1 MTEKIRKLSNR
12 DQAREKIAV
21 WYGSADNYRH
31 GLKELLANA
40 TDEIINNFEL
50 GNIHVEL
57 SEDNKTVT
65 VKDSGRGIPI
75 SGNTDGTPNY
85 ELLFLTLFAG
95 TKYGDGGVT
104 NGTFTGSNGVGTTV
118 LNFTSVLF
126 DVTSVRN
133 GIKYHIQFING
144 GEISEPLSEESTTE
158 SDGTKI
164 TFALDPTIYTSV
176 EFSDED
182 VCEIAHRYAV
192 SSNKITVNYKYGDKE
207 TIFHYN
213 SLKEY
218 YSELTSGI
226 NTSDILSGESILY
239 KDKMVEK
246 YYDAQYPQRDVTREW
261 EEETSVEVILS
272 TTTTPIQE
280 SYLNLNYLP
289 NGGKINEGI
298 INGIKLYM
306 NSYCRSNKL
315 FPKNISSFSDSD
327 IQESFSFVAVV
338 FSNHVEFEN
347 QTKLSTQKELYKE
360 VAKRR
365 VRTLLDVLECEDIKS
380 FKRLVDHLLL
390 VQKENTVNAKHK
402 EKLKKKLT
410 EKVDSMSNRIEKL
423 VDSRIHGEEAELYLA
438 EGDSAHGSVVQARDS
453 KFQASMPMGGKFLNV
468 EKAMNIEDIVNNE
481 TVMNVIKALGC
492 GIDLGKKQKDLPK
505 FDIEKL
511 RYGKIICASDEDPDG
526 AQIQCLII
534 TLFYKL
540 MPEIIRTGRLYL
552 AQTPLFEIKL
562 KDDSVLYAY
571 TDRGRDKI
579 LKEQG
584 NKVIQYSRSK
594 GLGELDAHVMAETAM
609 NPETRHLTRVT
620 IEDAKE
626 AEQAIV
632 DWMGNDVNNRKVFIS
647 RNLDKFIKE
656 GLE

>member
-21 WYGSADNYRH
+21 WYGSADNYQH

-40 TDEIINNFEL
+40 TDEIINNFEE
-50 GNIHVEL
+50 GTITVKL
-57 SEDNKTVT
+57 SDDGSTVT
-65 VKDSGRGIPI
+65 VTDTGRGIPI
-75 SGNTDGTPNY
+75 SGETDGIPNY

-95 TKYGDGGVT
+95 TKYGDSGVT
-104 NGTFTGSNGVGTTV
+104 NGTYTGSNGVGTTV
-118 LNFTSVLF
+118 LNYTSVLF
-126 DVTSVRN
+126 EVISVIK
-133 GIKYHIQFING
+133 GIKYHIKFTNG
-144 GEISEPLSEESTTE
+144 GEVTEDLTEEKTE
-158 SDGTKI
+158 DIDGTTV
-164 TFALDPTIYTSV
+164 TFSLDPTVYTQTI
-176 EFSDED
+176 FKDED
-182 VCEIAHRYAV
+182 VREIAHRYAV
-192 SSNKITVNYKYGDKE
+192 SSNKITVDYIHGE
-207 TIFHYN
+207 TELTYHY
-213 SLKEY
+213 SDLKEY
-218 YSELTSGI
+218 YSELTGAV
-226 NTSDILSGESILY
+226 NTSEIVFGDLVEYQDTITSNQHDIFTSHEELTSLSI
-239 KDKMVEK
+239 
-246 YYDAQYPQRDVTREW
+246 A
-261 EEETSVEVILS
+261 LS
-272 TTTTPIQE
+272 TSTTPIQE

-298 INGIKLYM
+298 INGIKLYV
-306 NSYCRSNKL
+306 NKYCRANNL
-315 FPKNISSFSDSD
+315 FPKKVNSFSDSD
-327 IQESFSFVAVV
+327 ITESFSFVAVM
-338 FSNHVEFEN
+338 FSNNVEFAN
-347 QTKLSTQKELYKE
+347 QTKFSTNKELYKE

-365 VRTLLDVLECEDIKS
+365 VTQILEVTEIEDPKN
-380 FKRLVDHLLL
+380 FKDIINHLLL

-423 VDSRIHGEEAELYLA
+423 VDSRVHGEEAELYLA

-647 RNLDKFIKE
+647 RNLNKFIKE

>member
-1 MTEKIRKLSNR
+1 MADKIRKLSNR

-21 WYGSADNYRH
+21 WYGSADNYQH

-40 TDEIINNFEL
+40 TDEIINNFEE
-50 GNIHVEL
+50 GTITVKL
-57 SEDNKTVT
+57 SSSGTTVT
-65 VKDSGRGIPI
+65 VKDTGRGIPI
-75 SGNTDGTPNY
+75 SGETDGIPNY

-95 TKYGDGGVT
+95 TKYGDSGVT
-104 NGTFTGSNGVGTTV
+104 NGTYTGSNGVGTTV
-118 LNFTSVLF
+118 LNYTSLLF
-126 DVTSVRN
+126 EVTSVIK
-133 GIKYHIQFING
+133 GIKYHIKFENG
-144 GEISEPLSEESTTE
+144 GTVTEDLTEEKTDEP
-158 SDGTKI
+158 DGTTV
-164 TFALDPTIYTSV
+164 TFSLDPAVYTKTI
-176 EFSDED
+176 FKDED
-182 VCEIAHRYAV
+182 VREIAHRYAV
-192 SSNKITVNYKYGDKE
+192 SSNKITVDYIHGETELKY
-207 TIFHYN
+207 HYAD
-213 SLKEY
+213 LKEY
-218 YSELTSGI
+218 YAELTGAVNTSGIVFGDLVEYQDTITNNQHDITTSHEELTS
-226 NTSDILSGESILY
+226 LSI
-239 KDKMVEK
+239 
-246 YYDAQYPQRDVTREW
+246 A
-261 EEETSVEVILS
+261 LS
-272 TTTTPIQE
+272 TSTTPTQE

-298 INGIKLYM
+298 INGIKLYV
-306 NSYCRSNKL
+306 NKYCRANNL
-315 FPKNISSFSDSD
+315 FPKKVNSFSDSD
-327 IQESFSFVAVV
+327 ITESFSFVAVM
-338 FSNHVEFEN
+338 FSNNVEFAN
-347 QTKLSTQKELYKE
+347 QTKFSTNKELYKE

-365 VRTLLDVLECEDIKS
+365 VTQILEVTEIEDPKN
-380 FKRLVDHLLL
+380 FKDIINHLLL

-438 EGDSAHGSVVQARDS
+438 EGDSAHGSVVLARDG

-481 TVMNVIKALGC
+481 TIMNVIKALGC

-505 FDIEKL
+505 FDITKL

-571 TDRGRDKI
+571 TDQGRDEI

-584 NKVIQYSRSK
+584 KNVVQYSRSK

-620 IEDAKE
+620 IDDAKE
-626 AEQAIV
+626 AEQAII
-632 DWMGNDVNNRKVFIS
+632 DWMGNNVDNRKVFIS
-647 RNLDKFIKE
+647 RNLNKFIK
-656 GLE
+656 GALE

>member
-1 MTEKIRKLSNR
+1 MVLTLTEKIRKLSNR

-21 WYGSADNYRH
+21 WYGSADNYQH

-40 TDEIINNFEL
+40 TDEIINNFEE
-50 GNIHVEL
+50 GTITVKL
-57 SEDNKTVT
+57 SEDGSTVT
-65 VKDSGRGIPI
+65 VTDTGRGIPI
-75 SGNTDGTPNY
+75 SGETDGIPNY

-95 TKYGDGGVT
+95 TKYGDSGVT
-104 NGTFTGSNGVGTTV
+104 NGTYTGSNGVGTTV
-118 LNFTSVLF
+118 LNYTSVLF
-126 DVTSVRN
+126 EVTSVIN
-133 GIKYHIQFING
+133 GIKYHIKFTNG
-144 GEISEPLSEESTTE
+144 GEVTEELTE
-158 SDGTKI
+158 EKTNDIDGTTV
-164 TFALDPTIYTSV
+164 TFSLDPTVYTKTI
-176 EFSDED
+176 FKDED
-182 VCEIAHRYAV
+182 VREIAHRYAV
-192 SSNKITVNYKYGDKE
+192 SSNKITVDYIHGETELKY
-207 TIFHYN
+207 HYTD
-213 SLKEY
+213 LKEY
-218 YSELTSGI
+218 YSELTSAF
-226 NTSDILSGESILY
+226 NTSGIVFGDLVEYQDTITSNQHDVFTSHEELTSLSI
-239 KDKMVEK
+239 
-246 YYDAQYPQRDVTREW
+246 A
-261 EEETSVEVILS
+261 LS
-272 TTTTPIQE
+272 TSTTPTQE

-298 INGIKLYM
+298 INGIKLYV
-306 NSYCRSNKL
+306 NKYCRTNNL
-315 FPKNISSFSDSD
+315 FPKKVNSFSDSD
-327 IQESFSFVAVV
+327 ITESFSFVAVM
-338 FSNHVEFEN
+338 FSNNVEFAN
-347 QTKLSTQKELYKE
+347 QTKFSTNKELYKE

-365 VRTLLDVLECEDIKS
+365 VTQILEVTEIEDPKN
-380 FKRLVDHLLL
+380 FKDIINHLLL

-410 EKVDSMSNRIEKL
+410 EKVDSMSNRIDKL

-438 EGDSAHGSVVQARDS
+438 EGDSAHGSVVLARDS

-540 MPEIIRTGRLYL
+540 MPEIIHTGRLYL

-571 TDRGRDKI
+571 TDEGRDKI

-584 NKVIQYSRSK
+584 NKVVQYSRSK

-632 DWMGNDVNNRKVFIS
+632 DWMGNDVSNRKVFIS
-647 RNLDKFIKE
+647 RNLNKFIKE

>member
-1 MTEKIRKLSNR
+1 MVLTLTEKIRKLSNR

-21 WYGSADNYRH
+21 WYGSADNYQH

-40 TDEIINNFEL
+40 TDEIINNFEE
-50 GNIHVEL
+50 GTITVKL
-57 SEDNKTVT
+57 SEDGSTVT
-65 VKDSGRGIPI
+65 VTDTGRGIPI
-75 SGNTDGTPNY
+75 SGETDGIPNY

-95 TKYGDGGVT
+95 TKYGDSGVT
-104 NGTFTGSNGVGTTV
+104 NGTYTGSNGVGTTV
-118 LNFTSVLF
+118 LNYTSVLF
-126 DVTSVRN
+126 EVTSIIKGV
-133 GIKYHIQFING
+133 KYHIKFTNG
-144 GEISEPLSEESTTE
+144 GEVTEDLTEEKTSDI
-158 SDGTKI
+158 DGTTV
-164 TFALDPTIYTSV
+164 TFSLDPTVYTKTI
-176 EFSDED
+176 FKDED
-182 VCEIAHRYAV
+182 VREIAHRYAV
-192 SSNKITVNYKYGDKE
+192 SSNKITVDYIHGE
-207 TIFHYN
+207 TELTYHYTD
-213 SLKEY
+213 LKEY
-218 YSELTSGI
+218 YSELTSAV
-226 NTSDILSGESILY
+226 NTSGIVFGDLVEYQDTITSNQHDVFTSHEELTSLSI
-239 KDKMVEK
+239 
-246 YYDAQYPQRDVTREW
+246 A
-261 EEETSVEVILS
+261 LS
-272 TTTTPIQE
+272 TSTTPTQE

-298 INGIKLYM
+298 INGIKLYV
-306 NSYCRSNKL
+306 NKYCRANNL
-315 FPKNISSFSDSD
+315 FPKKVNSFSDSD
-327 IQESFSFVAVV
+327 ITESFSFVAVM
-338 FSNHVEFEN
+338 FSNNVEFAN
-347 QTKLSTQKELYKE
+347 QTKFSTNKELYKE

-365 VRTLLDVLECEDIKS
+365 VTQILEVTEIEDPKN
-380 FKRLVDHLLL
+380 FKDIINHLLL

-410 EKVDSMSNRIEKL
+410 EKVDTMSNRIDKL
-423 VDSRIHGEEAELYLA
+423 VDSRVHGEEAELYLA
-438 EGDSAHGSVVQARDS
+438 EGDSAHGSVVSARDS

-481 TVMNVIKALGC
+481 TIMNVIKALGC

-505 FDIEKL
+505 FDITKL

-540 MPEIIRTGRLYL
+540 MPEIIHTGRLYL

-571 TDRGRDKI
+571 TDEGRDEI

-584 NKVIQYSRSK
+584 SKVVQYTRAK
-594 GLGELDAHVMAETAM
+594 GLGELDAHIMAETAM

-620 IEDAKE
+620 IEEAKH

-632 DWMGNDVNNRKVFIS
+632 DWMGTNVDNRKLFIS
-647 RNLDKFIKE
+647 RNLNKFTKE

>member
-1 MTEKIRKLSNR
+1 MADKIRKLSNR

-21 WYGSADNYRH
+21 WYGSADNYQH

-40 TDEIINNFEL
+40 TDEIINNFEE
-50 GNIHVEL
+50 GTITVKL
-57 SEDNKTVT
+57 SSAGTTVT
-65 VKDSGRGIPI
+65 VKDTGRGIPI
-75 SGNTDGTPNY
+75 SGETDGIPNY

-95 TKYGDGGVT
+95 TKYGDSGVT
-104 NGTFTGSNGVGTTV
+104 NGTYTGSNGVGTTV
-118 LNFTSVLF
+118 LNYTSLLF
-126 DVTSVRN
+126 EVTSVIK
-133 GIKYHIQFING
+133 GIKYYIKFENG
-144 GEISEPLSEESTTE
+144 GTVTEDLTEEKTDEP
-158 SDGTKI
+158 DGTTV
-164 TFALDPTIYTSV
+164 TFSLDPAVYTKTI
-176 EFSDED
+176 FKDED
-182 VCEIAHRYAV
+182 VREIAHRYAV
-192 SSNKITVNYKYGDKE
+192 SSNKITVDYIHGE
-207 TIFHYN
+207 TELTYHYAD
-213 SLKEY
+213 LKEY
-218 YSELTSGI
+218 YAELTGAVNTSGIVFGDLVEYQDTITNNQHNITTSHEELTS
-226 NTSDILSGESILY
+226 LSI
-239 KDKMVEK
+239 
-246 YYDAQYPQRDVTREW
+246 A
-261 EEETSVEVILS
+261 LS
-272 TTTTPIQE
+272 TSTTPTQE

-298 INGIKLYM
+298 INGIKLYV
-306 NSYCRSNKL
+306 NKYCRANNL
-315 FPKNISSFSDSD
+315 FPKKVNSFSDSD
-327 IQESFSFVAVV
+327 ITESFSFVAVM
-338 FSNHVEFEN
+338 FSNNVEFAN
-347 QTKLSTQKELYKE
+347 QTKFSTNKELYKE

-365 VRTLLDVLECEDIKS
+365 VTQILEVTEIEDPKN
-380 FKRLVDHLLL
+380 FKDIINHLLL

-410 EKVDSMSNRIEKL
+410 ERVDTMSNRIEKL

-438 EGDSAHGSVVQARDS
+438 EGDSAHGSVVLARDGR
-453 KFQASMPMGGKFLNV
+453 FQASMPMGGKFLNV

-481 TVMNVIKALGC
+481 TIMNVIKALGC

-505 FDIEKL
+505 FDITKL

-540 MPEIIRTGRLYL
+540 MPEIITTGRLYL

-571 TDRGRDKI
+571 TDQGRDEI

-584 NKVIQYSRSK
+584 KNVVQYSRSK

-620 IEDAKE
+620 IDEAKE

-632 DWMGNDVNNRKVFIS
+632 DWMGNSVDNRKVFIS
-647 RNLDKFIKE
+647 NNLNKFIK
-656 GLE
+656 GALE

>member
-1 MTEKIRKLSNR
+1 MVLTLTEKIRKLSNR

-21 WYGSADNYRH
+21 WYGSADNYQH

-40 TDEIINNFEL
+40 TDEIINNFEE
-50 GNIHVEL
+50 GTITVKL
-57 SEDNKTVT
+57 SEDGSTVT
-65 VKDSGRGIPI
+65 VTDTGRGIPI
-75 SGNTDGTPNY
+75 SGETDGIPNY

-95 TKYGDGGVT
+95 TKYGNSGVT
-104 NGTFTGSNGVGTTV
+104 NGTYTGSNGVGTTV
-118 LNFTSVLF
+118 LNYTSVLF
-126 DVTSVRN
+126 EVTSTIK
-133 GIKYHIQFING
+133 GIKYHIKFTNG
-144 GEISEPLSEESTTE
+144 GEVAENLTEEKTGDA
-158 SDGTKI
+158 DGTTV
-164 TFALDPTIYTSV
+164 TFSLDPAVYTQTI
-176 EFSDED
+176 FKDED
-182 VCEIAHRYAV
+182 VREIAHRYAV
-192 SSNKITVNYKYGDKE
+192 SSNKITVDYIHGDTE
-207 TIFHYN
+207 LTYHYAN
-213 SLKEY
+213 LKEY
-218 YSELTSGI
+218 YTELTGAVNTSGVVFGDLVEYQDTITSNQHDVFTSHEELTS
-226 NTSDILSGESILY
+226 LSI
-239 KDKMVEK
+239 
-246 YYDAQYPQRDVTREW
+246 A
-261 EEETSVEVILS
+261 LS
-272 TTTTPIQE
+272 TSTTPTQE
-280 SYLNLNYLP
+280 SYLNLYYLP

-298 INGIKLYM
+298 INGIKLYV
-306 NSYCRSNKL
+306 NKYCRANNL
-315 FPKNISSFSDSD
+315 FPKKVNSFSDSD
-327 IQESFSFVAVV
+327 ITESFSFVAVM
-338 FSNHVEFEN
+338 FSNNVEFAN
-347 QTKLSTQKELYKE
+347 QTKFSTNKELYKE

-365 VRTLLDVLECEDIKS
+365 VTQILEVTEIEDPKN
-380 FKRLVDHLLL
+380 FKDIINHLLL

-453 KFQASMPMGGKFLNV
+453 EFQASMPMGGKFLNV

-540 MPEIIRTGRLYL
+540 MPEIIHTGRLYL

-571 TDRGRDKI
+571 TDQGRDKI

-584 NKVIQYSRSK
+584 NKVVQYSRSK

-626 AEQAIV
+626 AEQSIV
-632 DWMGNDVNNRKVFIS
+632 DWMGTSVDNRKVFIS
-647 RNLDKFIKE
+647 RNLNKFIKE

>member
-1 MTEKIRKLSNR
+1 MVLTLTEKIRKLSNR

-21 WYGSADNYRH
+21 WYGSADNYQH

-40 TDEIINNFEL
+40 TDEIINNFEE
-50 GNIHVEL
+50 GTITVKL
-57 SEDNKTVT
+57 SDDGSTVT
-65 VKDSGRGIPI
+65 VTDTGRGIPI
-75 SGNTDGTPNY
+75 SGETDGIPNY

-95 TKYGDGGVT
+95 TKYGDSGVT
-104 NGTFTGSNGVGTTV
+104 NGTYTGSNGVGTTV
-118 LNFTSVLF
+118 LNYTSVLF
-126 DVTSVRN
+126 EVTSIIKGV
-133 GIKYHIQFING
+133 KYHIKFTNG
-144 GEISEPLSEESTTE
+144 GEVTEDLTEEKTDGI
-158 SDGTKI
+158 DGTTV
-164 TFALDPTIYTSV
+164 TFSLDPTVYTQTI
-176 EFSDED
+176 FKDED
-182 VCEIAHRYAV
+182 VREIAHRYAI
-192 SSNKITVNYKYGDKE
+192 SSNKITVDYIHGETELKY
-207 TIFHYN
+207 HYTD
-213 SLKEY
+213 LKEY
-218 YSELTSGI
+218 YSELTGAVNTSGI
-226 NTSDILSGESILY
+226 VFGDLVEYQDTITSNQHDVFTSHEELTSLSI
-239 KDKMVEK
+239 
-246 YYDAQYPQRDVTREW
+246 A
-261 EEETSVEVILS
+261 LS
-272 TTTTPIQE
+272 TSTTPTQE

-298 INGIKLYM
+298 INGIKLYV
-306 NSYCRSNKL
+306 NKYCRANNL
-315 FPKNISSFSDSD
+315 FPKKVNSFSDSD
-327 IQESFSFVAVV
+327 ITESFSFVAVM
-338 FSNHVEFEN
+338 FSNNVEFAN
-347 QTKLSTQKELYKE
+347 QTKFSTNKELYKE

-365 VRTLLDVLECEDIKS
+365 VTQILEVTEIEDPKN
-380 FKRLVDHLLL
+380 FKDIINHLLL
-390 VQKENTVNAKHK
+390 IQKENTVNAKHK

-438 EGDSAHGSVVQARDS
+438 EGDSAHGSVVLARDAQ
-453 KFQASMPMGGKFLNV
+453 FQASMPMGGKFLNV

-540 MPEIIRTGRLYL
+540 MPEIIHTGRLYL
-552 AQTPLFEIKL
+552 AQTPLFQIKL

-571 TDRGRDKI
+571 TDDGRDEI

-584 NKVIQYSRSK
+584 NKVVQYSRAK

-620 IEDAKE
+620 IEDAKH
-626 AEQAIV
+626 AEQSIV
-632 DWMGNDVNNRKVFIS
+632 DWMGTNVDNRKLFIS
-647 RNLDKFIKE
+647 RNLNKFTKE